1 MCSLLHSVGWWP
13 APGQIFWT
21 RAYSLMKKEKLN
33 CTFIAFAWCS
43 NTSLRRCRYMHSSW
57 TENQCKY
64 FHEPD
69 FLWIYFSLV
78 KTYSIYIIHMS
89 RYIIL
94 LLFMIAGHPDG
105 LLFFWFNYVPSPGTA
120 VIVQCTTAMRRN
132 LVVIPFFIHSNKYYY
147 IIIIVHSYFGN
158 THCGYRHIYMHT
170 YLGLFPPFFFSLQF
184 TYF

>member
-1 MCSLLHSVGWWP
+1 
-13 APGQIFWT
+13 
-21 RAYSLMKKEKLN
+21 
-33 CTFIAFAWCS
+33 
-43 NTSLRRCRYMHSSW
+43 
-57 TENQCKY
+57 
-64 FHEPD
+64 
-69 FLWIYFSLV
+69 
-78 KTYSIYIIHMS
+78 MS

-105 LLFFWFNYVPSPGTA
+105 LFFFWFNYVPSPGTA

-170 YLGLFPPFFFSLQF
+170 YLGLFPPFFFFSSVYIFLILTSARYTVCGTKYITLYKCHCCCQWLCFYPIPLQF
-184 TYF
+184 YSYFRYFSLTIQYIDGYFEYVLI